1 MSNRLPYWIF
11 FTVVG
16 ALFIILYYAFPSL
29 AENRHYKFIASGVV
43 LLAVGIINLF
53 SYFRNREGE

>member
-1 MSNRLPYWIF
+1 MTNRLPYWIF

-16 ALFIILYYAFPSL
+16 ALFIILYYAYPTL

-43 LLAVGIINLF
+43 LLTIGIINLI
-53 SYFRNREGE
+53 SIIRNRSRE